1 MNVIVIAVISLGVI
15 AFILAVIL
23 YATSKKFAVYEDPRI
38 GKVAEAL
45 PQANCGGCGF
55 PGCSAFATACV
66 NADSLDGLNCP
77 PGGSKVMNNVASILG
92 LDAEEK
98 EPMVAVVRCN
108 GTCDNRPTTNEYDG
122 AKNCAI
128 ASSLYGGESDCS
140 YGCLGFGDC
149 VDVCKFDAIHINPK
163 TRLPEVDEEKC
174 TACNACVT
182 ACPHSIIELRKLGP
196 RSRRIYVS
204 CMNEDRGPVARKA
217 CEVSCIGCGICVKT
231 CPFDAITI
239 KNKLAYI
246 DYNKCKL
253 CRKCV
258 DACPQNA
265 IIEVNFPVRKP
276 RVKKEDE
283 KGAAVTKKKV
293 ATDANQT
300 VKPEG
305 SKVKKVDQPKTDQ
318 ATE

>member
-1 MNVIVIAVISLGVI
+1 MNVILIAVISLGII
-15 AFILAVIL
+15 AFVIAVIL

-38 GKVAEAL
+38 EKVAEVL
-45 PQANCGGCGF
+45 PQANCGGCGY

-66 NADSLDGLNCP
+66 AADSLEDLNCP
-77 PGGSKVMNNVASILG
+77 PGGPKVMAEVASILG
-92 LDAEEK
+92 LDAEERD
-98 EPMVAVVRCN
+98 PMVAVVRCN
-108 GTCDNRPTTNEYDG
+108 GTCEHRPKTNEYDG

-128 ASSLYGGESDCS
+128 ASSLYGGESACS

-149 VDVCKFDAIHINPK
+149 VAVCKFDAIHINPE
-163 TRLPEVDEEKC
+163 TGLPEVDEEKC
-174 TACNACVT
+174 TACNACVL
-182 ACPHSIIELRKLGP
+182 ACPHSIIELRPKGP
-196 RSRRIYVS
+196 RSRRVYVS
-204 CMNEDRGPVARKA
+204 CMNEDKGPIARKA

-231 CPFDAITI
+231 CSFDAITI

-258 DACPQNA
+258 EACPQNA

-276 RVKKEDE
+276 RVQKEEVAVKESGEKKSVRDE
-283 KGAAVTKKKV
+283 KESA
-293 ATDANQT
+293 
-300 VKPEG
+300 
-305 SKVKKVDQPKTDQ
+305 PKIKERESGD